1 MIFGHAPIIL
11 PAVTGLCVRYSTAVY
26 VPLFLLH
33 LSVLFRIA
41 ADLFGRTEMRTISG
55 PATIVALA
63 AYAATLTIAS
73 RKQ

>member
-1 MIFGHAPIIL
+1 
-11 PAVTGLCVRYSTAVY
+11 
-26 VPLFLLH
+26 
-33 LSVLFRIA
+33 VLFRIA

>member
-1 MIFGHAPIIL
+1 
-11 PAVTGLCVRYSTAVY
+11 VTGLRIRYSAAVY

-33 LSVLFRIA
+33 LSVLVRIA
-41 ADLFGRTEMRTISG
+41 ADLLGRMEMRTISG

-63 AYAATLTIAS
+63 GYAATLTIVS